1 MKEFE
6 IYHEPS
12 QTTEIKNEKE
22 INDILASSIFTE
34 MLMRLNVG
42 ESMYHTLSRSI
53 FTRIK

>member
-6 IYHEPS
+6 VYHEPS